1 MHKLMRAAAAA
12 ERERERERGREVGE
26 RKGRQTRLGCATAPP
41 KNGHLTWAILWQVA
55 TVASCLPAACLL
67 QVVVAVAASLNLVHG
82 FYIYIHIQIY
92 ICLCIY
98 IYFMCRIQKLQ
109 RGMHQVRQKREITL
123 VNQRVAAAK
132 IFLQ

>member
-1 MHKLMRAAAAA
+1 MRK
-12 ERERERERGREVGE
+12 REGSGGRG
-26 RKGRQTRLGCATAPP
+26 KGGKPDLAVRQLPP

-67 QVVVAVAASLNLVHG
+67 QVVVTVAASLNLVHG
-82 FYIYIHIQIY
+82 FYIYIYRYIY
-92 ICLCIY
+92 KYMY